1 MKSLQELVK
10 VVSDY
15 RLDNVPIF
23 SIHNRVDKNS
33 KYNQFLDGIL
43 HNQFNDDDEAA
54 KELYNC
60 GTDNVKYRVLKN
72 RIKERIYYNVLF
84 IDSGKRKVNS
94 YDGVYLKLYR
104 HLIVSKFLVGLN
116 AKTAGYELMSKV
128 LNKAL
133 KYQMHDI
140 VQQCSLHFRRQ
151 SMLEGNNAQF
161 DYYNNMFNS
170 ASNNLMAEVK
180 AEELY
185 YTIIINFSKS
195 VSHSP
200 DLISKARECFK
211 SINLLQE
218 QYHTY
223 FINYYDHSIKSIYYQ
238 LISDY
243 KSAIVSCD
251 KFESYLTENPIFYS
265 DARHANNLVTKG
277 SCYLH
282 LGQFEEGVAC
292 ATEALPLYTDGSE
305 NWFILQELY
314 FLLLLNSGNLYGA
327 TEIFCRVIN
336 HPRFLE
342 SIRPQLQ
349 EIWKVFGGYLW
360 FMINYYDEDSCL
372 QLLAKE
378 KQTFRFSKLLNEV
391 PFYSRDK
398 KGMNVAILILQILL
412 LLEKREYVKIIS
424 RTEALKSYIYRNLGK
439 DDAYRSHYFIKMIL
453 MMEKCQFE
461 PEKTQAKT
469 ADLLEKLKTRDLN
482 YTSTQNHMEIIP
494 YERLWDITI
503 DLIKEKKPMKQSTTH
518 V

>member
-1 MKSLQELVK
+1 MKALQELVK
-10 VVSDY
+10 VVSEY

-23 SIHNRVDKNS
+23 SIHNRMDKNS
-33 KYNQFLDGIL
+33 KYNQFLDGIIDKR
-43 HNQFNDDDEAA
+43 FSDDDEAA
-54 KELYNC
+54 KELYDC
-60 GTDNVKYRVLKN
+60 GTDSVKYRVLKN
-72 RIKERIYYNVLF
+72 RIKERIYYNILF

-161 DYYNNMFNS
+161 DYYNNMFNM

-200 DLISKARECFK
+200 ELISKAHECSK
-211 SINLLQE
+211 SITLLQE

-238 LISDY
+238 LISDFNA
-243 KSAIVSCD
+243 AIASCD
-251 KFESYLTENPIFYS
+251 RFDKYLTENPIFYS
-265 DARHANNLVTKG
+265 DARHANNLVIKG

-282 LGQFEEGVAC
+282 LGKYEEGIAC

-314 FLLLLNSGNLYGA
+314 FLLLLNSNRHMGA
-327 TEIFCRVIN
+327 TEIFCHVIK
-336 HPRFLE
+336 HPRFAYT
-342 SIRPQLQ
+342 RPQQQ
-349 EIWKVFGGYLW
+349 ELWKVFGGYLW
-360 FMINYYDEDSCL
+360 FMINYYDETACID
-372 QLLAKE
+372 LLVKE
-378 KQTFRFSKLLNEV
+378 KQAFRFSKLLNEV
-391 PFYSRDK
+391 PLFSRDK
-398 KGMNVAILILQILL
+398 KGMNVAVLILQVFL
-412 LLEKREYVKIIS
+412 LLERREYVKIIS

-439 DDAYRSHYFIKMIL
+439 DDAYRSHYFIKMML
-453 MMEKCQFE
+453 AMEKCQFD
-461 PEKTQAKT
+461 PDKTLDKT
-469 ADLLEKLKTRDLN
+469 KDLLDKLKRGDIN
-482 YTSTQNHMEIIP
+482 YTSTQNRMEIIP
-494 YERLWDITI
+494 YERLWNIAI
-503 DLIKEKKPMKQSTTH
+503 DLIKEKKPMKQSL
-518 V
+518 VQV